1 LKKAG
6 EGEGDCSRTTAYLL
20 PVLNDQDIQ
29 FTLVWS
35 GVSDALRTILSDL
48 LRDFACA
55 GINRAWSRGFIA
67 GAGED
72 RWSD

>member
-1 LKKAG
+1 MMGPSEKVGARRRFF
-6 EGEGDCSRTTAYLL
+6 ETALL
-20 PVLNDQDIQ
+20 IQ

-35 GVSDALRTILSDL
+35 GVSDALRTIPSDL